1 MGVGKLFRPQAGVEL
16 GAEVG
21 EPLAGVEDKVN
32 LRITGKVGHWVEC
45 PRGYVR
51 CKAGIILVQWAVV
64 KNRFGIEPILSRAQA
79 NNLLRF
85 QNRGRLSLSIFG
97 HWLQK
102 ILAS

>member
-32 LRITGKVGHWVEC
+32 LRITGKVRHWVEC

-51 CKAGIILVQWAVV
+51 CKAGIILVQWASG
-64 KNRFGIEPILSRAQA
+64 KD
-79 NNLLRF
+79 
-85 QNRGRLSLSIFG
+85 
-97 HWLQK
+97 
-102 ILAS
+102 